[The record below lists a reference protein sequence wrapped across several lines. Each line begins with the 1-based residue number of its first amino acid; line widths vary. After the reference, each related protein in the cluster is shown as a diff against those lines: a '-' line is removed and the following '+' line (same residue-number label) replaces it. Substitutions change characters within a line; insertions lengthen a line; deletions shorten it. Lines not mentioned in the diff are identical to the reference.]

1 MRTFAY
7 RPRLDKDIA
16 PSTARVTNLSH
27 LECSNCAQT
36 SDATLRNLCPKCARP
51 LLARYDLTKVRKED
65 LLPRNDLWRYLPLLP
80 ISAMNQAFPLG
91 EGGTPLIRAGSVEKS
106 LGLREVYVKDESAN
120 PTGTFKAR
128 GMAVAVPMAK
138 SLGATKLAV
147 PSAGNAG
154 SAMAAYAAKAG
165 LEALVIMPR
174 DTPIEVVRETAS
186 FAAKVFL
193 TEGHIT
199 DAADI
204 VKEACQKLGYFLMA
218 TLQEPYRVEGKKTM
232 GYELWEQL
240 GGLPDWVVF
249 PTGGGTGVVGLWKAF
264 EELRAL
270 GWCED
275 KPPKIAFVQAAGCAP
290 LVKAFDSGKDSAE
303 EWKDPKTIAAGLR
316 VPRAFADSLVLRAT
330 RASGGRGVVVTDGAM
345 AAGASDL
352 ARLEGIHAAFEGGAT
367 LAALRQLV
375 ANGNVR
381 PDDRVVL
388 FNTGTGLKNPRGAT
402 GAKIASVRSYAD
414 LRKRL
419 RG

>member
-1 MRTFAY
+1 MAN
-7 RPRLDKDIA
+7 P
-16 PSTARVTNLSH
+16 SH
-27 LECSNCAQT
+27 LECSKCGKT
-36 SDATLRNLCPKCARP
+36 YEATLRNLCPKCERP
-51 LLARYDLTKVRKED
+51 LLARYDLEKVRRED
-65 LLPRNDLWRYLPLLP
+65 LLPRSDLWRYLPLLP
-80 ISAMNQAFPLG
+80 LAAMDQAFPLG
-91 EGGTPLIRAGSVEKS
+91 EGGTPLVRAHNLGKS

-128 GMAVAVPMAK
+128 GMAVAVPMAR

-165 LEALVIMPR
+165 LEALVVMPR
-174 DTPIEVVRETAS
+174 DAPIEIVRENAS
-186 FAAKVFL
+186 FAASVFFTDGL
-193 TEGHIT
+193 IT

-240 GGLPDWVVF
+240 GGFPDWVVL

-270 GWCED
+270 GWSEGS
-275 KPPKIAFVQAAGCAP
+275 PPKIAFVQAAGCAP
-290 LVKAFDSGKDSAE
+290 LVRAFESGKDVAE
-303 EWKDPKTIAAGLR
+303 EWKDAKTIAAGLR
-316 VPRAFADSLVLRAT
+316 VPKAIADRLVLRAV
-330 RASGGRGVVVTDGAM
+330 RSSGGRGVSVTDGAM
-345 AAGASDL
+345 VAATGEL
-352 ARLEGIHAAFEGGAT
+352 ARLEGIHACFEGGAT
-367 LAALRQLV
+367 VAALRQLV
-375 ANGNVR
+375 ANSHVQ
-381 PDDRVVL
+381 PDERVVL

-402 GAKIASVRSYAD
+402 GAKIATVRSYAE